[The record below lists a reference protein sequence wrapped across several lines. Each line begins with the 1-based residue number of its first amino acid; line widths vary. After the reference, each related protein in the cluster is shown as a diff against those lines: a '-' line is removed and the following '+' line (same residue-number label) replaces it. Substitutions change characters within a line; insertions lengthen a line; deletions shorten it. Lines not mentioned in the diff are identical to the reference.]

1 MTIEWLMLLVAI
13 FLTAGAVRLGAMG
26 VALAA
31 GAADVLTQR
40 AARAA
45 RAVAVFLSAFA
56 AASVWSATIVWV
68 LARAIEEPAAL
79 RAGYLG
85 IGAVAAAAPPL
96 VFAVETARAR
106 EARKEVAAAIGVAAI
121 ANDLLVLAAVAML
134 GGR

>member
-1 MTIEWLMLLVAI
+1 MTIAWLMLLVAI

-40 AARAA
+40 RTRAA

-56 AASVWSATIVWV
+56 AASVWSATILWF

-79 RAGYLG
+79 RAGFLG

-106 EARKEVAAAIGVAAI
+106 EVGEEVVAAIGLAAI
-121 ANDLLVLAAVAML
+121 ANTLIVLAAAAML